1 MSLSVIAAVG
11 GILATIVT
19 MGETRNL
26 PLTAAAALS
35 GYKLFEY
42 AQEKESEKIK
52 AQFAT
57 PETPIVIQPPVAV
70 AAGAQVNVA
79 VENQVNI
86 AVPVQSVA
94 PPPVTTIR
102 AMSPLIENQEE
113 IDLPK
118 LISDGIHNG
127 ILSGHLFMSCRTG
140 SGKTTTV
147 RAFMRA
153 LFEKEPVQFII
164 ADPKG
169 SSWMGLESGKTL
181 CRIREYKDVKTFLRW
196 VEGLKDI
203 LNTRIHNRETG
214 NIHNDPRIVLILDEW
229 PTIWDLSREAKID
242 EQLKMGLNALVRLG
256 REDKVNV
263 WVVGQSYLVTE
274 SGFSRTSQ
282 NNFEMIALGR
292 GSQLQSVRSMI
303 TDQYIVQDP
312 ALRSQLLSELS
323 QIESSEQPVFF
334 FGSTGKLGTLP
345 DLREY
350 TDWEF
355 PKDDTSNH

>member
-26 PLTAAAALS
+26 PLTAAVALS

-42 AQEKESEKIK
+42 AQEKESEEIK
-52 AQFAT
+52 ARFAT
-57 PETPIVIQPPVAV
+57 PKTPIVIQPPVA
-70 AAGAQVNVA
+70 AAAQVNVA

-86 AVPVQSVA
+86 AVPVSPVA
-94 PPPVTTIR
+94 TVR
-102 AMSPLIENQEE
+102 AMPPLIQRQED

-118 LISDGIHNG
+118 LITDGIHNG
-127 ILSGHLFMSCRTG
+127 SLPGHSFMSCRTG
-140 SGKTTTV
+140 SGKTTTI
-147 RAFMRA
+147 RGLMRS

-169 SSWMGLESGKTL
+169 SSWMGLEAGKTL
-181 CRIREYKDVKTFLRW
+181 CKIRDHKDAKKFLQW

-203 LNTRIHNRETG
+203 LRSRIHNREQG
-214 NIHNDPRIVLILDEW
+214 NNSNDPRVVLILDEW
-229 PTIWDLSREAKID
+229 PTIWDLSGEAKID
-242 EQLKMGLNALVRLG
+242 EQLKMGLNSLVRLG

-263 WVVGQSYLVTE
+263 WVVGQSHLVTE

-282 NNFEMIALGR
+282 NNFEMMALGR
-292 GSQLQSVRSMI
+292 GSQLQSIRSMI
-303 TDQYIVQDP
+303 ADQYIVQDP
-312 ALRSQLLSELS
+312 ATRAQLLSELS
-323 QIESSEQPVFF
+323 QIESSEQPIVFL
-334 FGSTGKLGTLP
+334 GSAGKLGTLP

-350 TDWEF
+350 TNWQF
-355 PKDDTSNH
+355 PKESTSPEKPQ